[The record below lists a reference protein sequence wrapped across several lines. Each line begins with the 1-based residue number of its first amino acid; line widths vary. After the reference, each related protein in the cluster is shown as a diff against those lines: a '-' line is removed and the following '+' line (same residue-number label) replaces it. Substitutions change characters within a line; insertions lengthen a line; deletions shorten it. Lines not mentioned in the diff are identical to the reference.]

1 MPLRGLAVRSRVP
14 HRIALLLVSLL
25 ALSAEAFS
33 QGPRDALQSLIGQ
46 PFLLARVAGSGKIKL
61 KKSQLDRLKGACDMA
76 ALATSATW
84 KSGTAQVELQYIGTP
99 VLANRKPSGCQT
111 NDTSV
116 LEISGFAADEPANS
130 LAEAI
135 HQVLQTP
142 EQYLRANGID
152 VDLAP
157 LSDEETPVKLAPP
170 MSAPV
175 ALLSVNGIYTPTARA
190 VHISGT
196 VLLRLYV
203 GTDGRAH
210 NVRIQ
215 RPLGFGLDER
225 ALKVL
230 PLWRFQPARQGG
242 KPVAFSAPSACRSSF
257 FRDDLLHSLRHKP
270 F

>member
-1 MPLRGLAVRSRVP
+1 MQFPRRAVRVRVL
-14 HRIALLLVSLL
+14 HRTALLLASLL
-25 ALSAEAFS
+25 ALSAEIFS
-33 QGPRDALQSLIGQ
+33 QSPQDALQPLIGQ
-46 PFLLARVAGSGKIKL
+46 PFLLAHVAGSGKIKL

-76 ALATSATW
+76 TLATSAAW
-84 KSGTAQVELQYIGTP
+84 KSGTAHIELQYIGTP

-157 LSDEETPVKLAPP
+157 PSDDESPVNLAPP

-175 ALLSVNGIYTPTARA
+175 ALLRVNGIYTPAAR
-190 VHISGT
+190 VRHISGT

-210 NVRIQ
+210 NVRVQ
-215 RPLGFGLDER
+215 RPLGHGLDES

-230 PLWRFQPARQGG
+230 PLWRFQPARQGD
-242 KPVAFSAPSACRSSF
+242 KPVAVLSTIGMSF
-257 FRDDLLHSLRHKP
+257 QLL
-270 F
+270 